1 MIPTDEWRGYGRSRG
16 RPQRRAIPDVSEIV
30 EAVVAKT
37 GVAMWAIRSRQRMR
51 HVVAARHEL
60 FRRLR
65 DAGLT
70 SREIAEVTGCGWGA
84 VRMAWRK
91 AK

>member
-1 MIPTDEWRGYGRSRG
+1 MSEIKPACRPRGH
-16 RPQRRAIPDVSEIV
+16 PQRRPIPDVTAVV
-30 EAVVAKT
+30 EAVVAET
-37 GVAMWAIRSRQRMR
+37 GVAMWAIRSPQRIR

-65 DAGLT
+65 EAGLT

-91 AK
+91 AR